1 MTARELADAAG
12 VSEAAVVRFAQA
24 LGFRGFPELRAAL
37 RHEVLT
43 RLGASAMVQGDGNA
57 QNSARLPQGL
67 DVIRQGFEL
76 DRSLVEATA
85 RLNSPDAFAAVARE
99 LCAARR
105 VWVTAHGTTFP
116 AAHYLAMKLRQIL
129 GDAETLTVGV
139 GDLADRT
146 FAIGPEDV
154 LIGISLMRYFRA
166 TLDIMRVGRERSA
179 TVVAITDSPSAPAA
193 RLAAMTLL
201 VARDAAVSHFSE
213 VGLSAA
219 INAILS
225 CVTLESGPRARSV
238 LAQYDRMVR
247 DWRVLADDPGSDS
260 PPEGDGNRS

>member
-24 LGFRGFPELRAAL
+24 LGFHGFPELRAAL

-43 RLGASAMVQGDGNA
+43 RLGASALVQRDGTA
-57 QNSARLPQGL
+57 QQSPGLPRGL
-67 DVIRQGFEL
+67 DVIQQGFEL
-76 DRSLVEATA
+76 DRSLVDATA
-85 RLNSPDAFAAVARE
+85 RLNSPDAFAAVARS

-105 VWVTAHGTTFP
+105 IWVTAHGTTFP

-129 GDAETLTVGV
+129 GEAETLTLGV
-139 GDLADRT
+139 GDLADRA
-146 FAIGPEDV
+146 FAVGAGDV

-166 TLDIMRVGRERSA
+166 TLDIMAIGRQRSA
-179 TVVAITDSPSAPAA
+179 TVIAITDSPSAPAA

-213 VGLSAA
+213 VGLTSV

-225 CVTLESGPRARSV
+225 CVTLESGERARSV

-247 DWRVLADDPGSDS
+247 DWRVLADDPTSDL
-260 PPEGDGNRS
+260 PPEGDGDRS